1 MPVFVRLLVSSSIS
15 LTYPINR
22 PSTYFSLIFE
32 VTILSPTETL
42 SSLSYSW
49 LKRSFPSSI
58 SSRSPSITQ
67 VSSVL
72 TVIALTLLLSS
83 IMERTVAQ
91 VDPTSVTIP
100 TRPFPAITLLFTR
113 TPSLLPRLII
123 KVSYQFPGSLAMI
136 LAAIFG

>member
-32 VTILSPTETL
+32 VTILFSPTETL
-42 SSLSYSW
+42 SSLAYSW

-91 VDPTSVTIP
+91 VDPDFV
-100 TRPFPAITLLFTR
+100 
-113 TPSLLPRLII
+113 
-123 KVSYQFPGSLAMI
+123 
-136 LAAIFG
+136 